1 MQTNK
6 KIARKAFKKLIQIY
20 LENNQFYEALNI
32 VKLGEITK
40 V

>member
-20 LENNQFYEALNI
+20 ENNQFYEALNI